1 MVISGINHGANLG
14 DDIYFSGTVG
24 GARLAYIY
32 GITGIAISLH
42 CEGESE
48 FFRDTSEFLL
58 DYLKEQNFFSTD
70 KYRFLNI
77 NYPDLPADQIKGVKY
92 SSLGR
97 RRYNDTYKIKSNTQ
111 NELNMRFTPGVI
123 SSQKENTDVIEV
135 QNGCISITP
144 LSLDCTDYDYLSYYS
159 DISRHEK

>member
-42 CEGESE
+42 CNGESK

-58 DYLKEQNFFSTD
+58 DYLGKQNLFSTE

-77 NYPDLPADQIKGVKY
+77 NYPDLPADQIKGIRY

-97 RRYNDTYKIKSNTQ
+97 RRYNDTYEVRSDSQK
-111 NELNMRFTPGVI
+111 ELSMRFTPGVI
-123 SSQKENTDVIEV
+123 SSQKKNTDVIEI
-135 QNGCISITP
+135 QNGLITITP
-144 LSLDCTDYDYLSYYS
+144 RTLDCTDYDYLSNYPDNS
-159 DISRHEK
+159 E